1 MEQYSKIKAEHPHD
15 VLLYRLGDFYE
26 MFYEDAKIASQVLGI
41 VLTSRSKGESRIPMA
56 GIPHH
61 SSQSYV
67 NRLLRAGHRVAVC
80 EQTQTPEEA
89 DGIVDR
95 AVVRVITPGTLV
107 EESILEEKAVRSLRT
122 DFWNA

>member
-1 MEQYSKIKAEHPHD
+1 MEQYSRIKAEHPND

-26 MFYEDAKIASQVLGI
+26 MFHEDAKIASQVLGI

-61 SSQSYV
+61 SSQSYI

-95 AVVRVITPGTLV
+95 AVVRVITPG
-107 EESILEEKAVRSLRT
+107 RSSRSPSSRRSGT
-122 DFWNA
+122 TTSPPP